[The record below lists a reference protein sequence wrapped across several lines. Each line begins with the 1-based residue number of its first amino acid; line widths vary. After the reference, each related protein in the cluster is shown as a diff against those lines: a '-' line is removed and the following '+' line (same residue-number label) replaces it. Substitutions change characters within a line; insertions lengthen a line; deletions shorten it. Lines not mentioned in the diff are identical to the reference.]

1 MPIQEKPSKPRR
13 KSGAGITVGGRVII
27 TCLMTRLTEL
37 IKMIK
42 KARLYGMRM

>member
-13 KSGAGITVGGRVII
+13 KNGAGVTVGGRVVIAR
-27 TCLMTRLTEL
+27 LMTRLTEL

-42 KARLYGMRM
+42 KARMYGTRA